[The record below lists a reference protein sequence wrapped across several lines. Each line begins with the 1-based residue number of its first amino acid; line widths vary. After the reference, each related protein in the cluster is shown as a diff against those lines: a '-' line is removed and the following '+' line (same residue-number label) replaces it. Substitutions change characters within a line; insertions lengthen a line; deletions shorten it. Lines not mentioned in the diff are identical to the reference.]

1 MLNILKRVFVGI
13 VVTFTTLVFALYAY
27 NFYRNW
33 KNAPDPDAQPG
44 IIFERQNRPGYS

>member
-1 MLNILKRVFVGI
+1 MIRIVQRVAVAI
-13 VVTFTTLVFALYAY
+13 AVTFTALVFTLFAY

-33 KNAPDPDAQPG
+33 MNAPDPGAQPG

>member
-1 MLNILKRVFVGI
+1 MFKIVKQVLVGL
-13 VVTFTTLVFALYAY
+13 VVTFTALVFALFAW

-33 KNAPDPDAQPG
+33 TSEPAAPG

>member
-1 MLNILKRVFVGI
+1 MFGIVKRVLVGFVVAFTAI
-13 VVTFTTLVFALYAY
+13 VFGLFAW

-33 KNAPDPDAQPG
+33 TSEPAPPG

>member
-1 MLNILKRVFVGI
+1 MLQIVKRVLIGA
-13 VVTFTTLVFALYAY
+13 VVAFTVAVFALFAW

-33 KNAPDPDAQPG
+33 AAEPAPPG